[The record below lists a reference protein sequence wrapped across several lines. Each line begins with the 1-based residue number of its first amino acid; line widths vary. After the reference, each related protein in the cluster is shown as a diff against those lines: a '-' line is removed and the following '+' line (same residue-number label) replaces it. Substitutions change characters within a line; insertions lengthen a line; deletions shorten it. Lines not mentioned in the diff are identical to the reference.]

1 MNDDQSRPQDTPDES
16 EVVLTT
22 LPENAP
28 EAPEASSAENNETP
42 TELIGRL
49 HQTQLSGFT
58 EPDNEDG

>member
-1 MNDDQSRPQDTPDES
+1 MNDDHSRPEDTPGES

-22 LPENAP
+22 LPGNAP
-28 EAPEASSAENNETP
+28 EGTQAPSGEQNETP